1 MCMGTSSTRFWPKRE
16 VATRQRSA
24 EIRAP
29 LARRDLTHFGLALPI
44 PFLLQSPIQQL
55 ITAFSS
61 LPCTICK
68 GGNVMAPRSF
78 LPHLLA
84 VVGLLWSTLL
94 APAQQPK
101 DSPPLVPTLPL
112 VPSPTQPQPIPLPPL
127 PPPVF
132 QPLPL
137 RFTFKIDPK
146 APVKDLLPTPPQAQL
161 PLLYLNEDLR

>member
-1 MCMGTSSTRFWPKRE
+1 
-16 VATRQRSA
+16 
-24 EIRAP
+24 
-29 LARRDLTHFGLALPI
+29 
-44 PFLLQSPIQQL
+44 
-55 ITAFSS
+55 
-61 LPCTICK
+61 
-68 GGNVMAPRSF
+68 MAPRSF

-161 PLLYLNEDLR
+161 PLLYLNEDLAKVPEVMFGEPLRKDLGRDKVLEQTAHIIAKINHLNVKKTDGFMEAMIAQRADLRGLP